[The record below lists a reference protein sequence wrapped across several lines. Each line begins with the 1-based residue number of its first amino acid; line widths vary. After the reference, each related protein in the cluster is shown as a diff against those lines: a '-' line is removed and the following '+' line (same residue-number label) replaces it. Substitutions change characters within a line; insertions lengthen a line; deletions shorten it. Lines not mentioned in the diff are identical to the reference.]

1 MNSKVDF
8 DKAPTLVCFIL
19 LVSKIVLLALILVA
33 IIDFILWEMPT
44 APYLRALGLDIF
56 IILVCAYFN
65 KMKDANE

>member
-1 MNSKVDF
+1 MNFKVDS

-33 IIDFILWEMPT
+33 IIDFIFWEIPT
-44 APYLRALGLDIF
+44 ASYLRALGLDIF

-65 KMKDANE
+65 KENK